1 MSDEPPS
8 QQSAL
13 RALAL
18 VGQLGLVMAAPI
30 VLGVLGG
37 VYLDAW
43 LGDTGLVLIGMIL
56 LGVGGGVAGVYRLLA
71 KEISW
76 KR

>member
-1 MSDEPPS
+1 MSQEPPS

-18 VGQLGLVMAAPI
+18 VGQLGLVMALPI
-30 VLGVLGG
+30 VLGVIGG

-43 LGDTGLVLIGMIL
+43 LGGTGIVLIGMIL
-56 LGVGGGVAGVYRLLA
+56 LGIGGGVAGVYRLLS